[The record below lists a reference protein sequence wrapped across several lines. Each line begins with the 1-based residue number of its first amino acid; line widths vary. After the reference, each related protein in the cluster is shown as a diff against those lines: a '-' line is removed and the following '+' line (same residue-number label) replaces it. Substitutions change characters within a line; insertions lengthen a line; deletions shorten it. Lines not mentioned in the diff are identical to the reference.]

1 MTDVSRLPGPMI
13 DAWEWQYEAACR
25 DLDTELFFHPEGERG
40 STRRRRAANAKAIC
54 ATCPVIEQCRSYA
67 LAAQEPYGIWG
78 GMTEEERR
86 EEIRSWARSPRL
98 LTRIHCSVRH
108 RHRVAAPFYCPPKR
122 PSSPGARMTDNDN
135 KASQNKA
142 EDAPTNLYKTLF
154 FVTAPITAI
163 LAGACV
169 WMGVQ
174 LSSTSPAGQ
183 ATPAATP
190 TAAAQMPQNTETAA
204 PSQTN
209 ASNLEIMKSFVRH
222 QADDPQAKG
231 DINAPVTMVL
241 FSDFAC
247 PYCTKY
253 AQEIDPA
260 LADLVADGT
269 LRVEWYDLAQIT
281 ETSPLAAQAGIAA
294 GEQGKFWEFHDVVY
308 AAADPT
314 GHPQYSEQALVDFAA
329 QAGVPDLDKF
339 RATMLADH
347 TVSKVKAAK
356 EQAHQAGISGTPTM
370 FINKAFVSGY
380 RDASYIRNTILEQ
393 AAQSAS

>member
-1 MTDVSRLPGPMI
+1 MTSN
-13 DAWEWQYEAACR
+13 
-25 DLDTELFFHPEGERG
+25 DT
-40 STRRRRAANAKAIC
+40 
-54 ATCPVIEQCRSYA
+54 
-67 LAAQEPYGIWG
+67 
-78 GMTEEERR
+78 
-86 EEIRSWARSPRL
+86 
-98 LTRIHCSVRH
+98 
-108 RHRVAAPFYCPPKR
+108 
-122 PSSPGARMTDNDN
+122 
-135 KASQNKA
+135 KASQKKA
-142 EDAPTNLYKTLF
+142 EDTSTNLYKTLF
-154 FVTAPITAI
+154 FVTAPITAV

-174 LSSTSPAGQ
+174 LSSTSPASQ

-190 TAAAQMPQNTETAA
+190 TAAEQMPQNTETAA

-209 ASNLEIMKSFVRH
+209 AKNLEIMKSFMRH
-222 QADDPQAKG
+222 QSDDPQAKG
-231 DINAPVTMVL
+231 DVNAPVTMVL

-253 AQEIDPA
+253 AQDVDPA
-260 LADLVADGT
+260 LADLIADGT

-329 QAGVPDLDKF
+329 KAGVPDLDKF
-339 RATMLADH
+339 RETMLADH
-347 TVSKVKAAK
+347 TASKVKAAK
-356 EQAHQAGISGTPTM
+356 EQAHQSGITGTPTM
-370 FINKAFVSGY
+370 FINKAFISGY
-380 RDASYIRNTILEQ
+380 RDVSYIRNTILEQ